1 MSSQEDDMEEINATC
16 LLNEIEESNNLL
28 LEPVDKLKYEPIM
41 LTDFP
46 FFIGKL
52 KRNVDYCIEKDVV
65 SRYHAKITKE
75 KGKYYITDLNS
86 RNGTF
91 VNSDPVPTYQKKE
104 LSLGDVITFAN
115 IKYKFVKA

>member
-46 FFIGKL
+46 
-52 KRNVDYCIEKDVV
+52 
-65 SRYHAKITKE
+65 
-75 KGKYYITDLNS
+75 
-86 RNGTF
+86 
-91 VNSDPVPTYQKKE
+91 
-104 LSLGDVITFAN
+104 SLLEN
-115 IKYKFVKA
+115 